1 MVLVNSPRSRA
12 LVGIALSLLIAGCQ
26 PSSPAAATLTQA
38 AASVAPTDA
47 SPDSSLATPTRQP
60 LTEDTPGVLIEPNT
74 PIPTPLPPTPSIGVP
89 LEELAILSPGP
100 GSHLNSPIQVAG
112 FGGPSANDRVEVK
125 LIGEDGRLIAKGLAY
140 LYVLP
145 GNAGYFYAGVPFES
159 DLVAEQSWIEIR
171 SFGERYGELR
181 HLSSQEIILISVGNE
196 RIYPDIRGAEQITIF
211 RPRTNAI
218 VEGGTVLVS
227 GAGWVHDDQPLQIE
241 IWDRSGNPVGSN
253 VATVMSPGPGQLGAY
268 QAEVTY
274 ETSIPQWARIVVY
287 ELGPPQLPIRHLSS
301 VEVWLK
307 P

>member
-1 MVLVNSPRSRA
+1 MATVNSPRYKA
-12 LVGIALSLLIAGCQ
+12 LIGIGLSLMIAGCQ
-26 PSSPAAATLTQA
+26 PSSPAAETLTEA
-38 AASVAPTDA
+38 AVSVVP
-47 SPDSSLATPTRQP
+47 SPDSSQSVPTRQP
-60 LTEDTPGVLIEPNT
+60 LTEETPAIIIEPNT

-112 FGGPSANDRVEVK
+112 FGGPSAEDRVEVR
-125 LIGEDGRLIAKGLAY
+125 LIGENGRLIAKGLAY

-145 GNAGYFYAGVPFES
+145 GNAGYFYANVPFVSE
-159 DLVAEQSWIEIR
+159 LVAEQAWIEIR

-181 HLSSQEIILISVGNE
+181 HLSSQEIILLTVGKE

-211 RPRTNAI
+211 RPRSNAI

-227 GAGWVHDDQPLQIE
+227 GAGWVNDDHPLQIE
-241 IWDRSGNPVGSN
+241 IWDRFGNPVGSSE
-253 VATVMSPGPGQLGAY
+253 ATVMSPEPGQLGAY

-274 ETSIPQWARIVVY
+274 ETTTPQWARIVVY
-287 ELGPPQLPIRHLSS
+287 EIGPPQLPIRHLTS
-301 VEVWLK
+301 VEIWLN